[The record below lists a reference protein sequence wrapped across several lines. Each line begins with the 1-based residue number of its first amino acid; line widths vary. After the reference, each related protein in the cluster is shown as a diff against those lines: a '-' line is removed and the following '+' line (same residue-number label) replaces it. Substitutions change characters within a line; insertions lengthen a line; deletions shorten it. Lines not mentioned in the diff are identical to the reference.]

1 MGGGD
6 ARWVWGTPNPSI
18 SDSLTTK
25 LQGASND
32 RAVVFVRERTSNK
45 VPLDQVSLS
54 LKIVWVPPKLHLL
67 Q

>member
-45 VPLDQVSLS
+45 VPLDQVF
-54 LKIVWVPPKLHLL
+54 PPKLFGYHQSLIFFKN
-67 Q
+67 